1 MPERDE
7 PSKGRQPVP
16 PVTPSKTREEE
27 ERKRREDEQKQRDRP
42 AKKVN
47 PETGEIED
55 AEEAEEEEHPG
66 KPLRE
71 DDQMN
76 KFMAP
81 DVKPIGAIYGEDL
94 LQDDPEK
101 RKEMEEP
108 PPETHPQKAQTE
120 PSKAPASR

>member
-1 MPERDE
+1 MSEKDE

-16 PVTPSKTREEE
+16 PVAPSKTREEE
-27 ERKRREDEQKQRDRP
+27 ERKRREDEQKQREKP
-42 AKKVN
+42 AKRAN
-47 PETGEIED
+47 PETGEV
-55 AEEAEEEEHPG
+55 EEADEEEEEHPG

-71 DDQMN
+71 DDAMN

-108 PPETHPQKAQTE
+108 PPETHPQQAQKE